1 MKYYKVKTR
10 ILFQNKDEDGKVIGF
25 GAKMPTYMKQY
36 PYYKLAYKADGTE
49 AILQSEEEVK
59 EAVELTLEDAQTL
72 VDDWT
77 ESHEDFSEEELD
89 EENKMTGEILTKKAV
104 PIRVA
109 RYNTEGIKRRMNHL
123 HEGVS

>member
-59 EAVELTLEDAQTL
+59 EAVELTEAEAQSQIDNWTL
-72 VDDWT
+72 SYDDF
-77 ESHEDFSEEELD
+77 EKPEIIDGKD
-89 EENKMTGEILTKKAV
+89 TGKILKTKAV
-104 PIRVA
+104 PVKVSSYNNETIKA
-109 RYNTEGIKRRMNHL
+109 RMALFHKEVT
-123 HEGVS
+123 